1 MFNNIIAASLLTAV
15 VLSQAAGES
24 GDNTAVCSGDS
35 IDSYDLPFHI
45 GGIFIVFVV
54 SAAGMFGAMF
64 VDGFKIPIIGQ
75 LLHILKFFGM
85 GIIAGTA
92 WIHLLPDA
100 FSQFSNPCL
109 GDSWKSYG
117 TNYVGLFGVA
127 ASFMVQL
134 LELASSQHTHEHEH
148 EHILKD
154 LDHLHH
160 THGSA
165 KEDMDESSITEPIA
179 VALDHNITIESIDPH
194 KHQHVDPNKRFQTI
208 ILESGIL
215 VHSLII
221 GLTLG
226 VTPDTGFVSLLIAI
240 CFHQMFEG
248 MALGILISNAKF
260 DTKVKYVLGFLYP
273 LTTPI
278 GISIG
283 VGVRNVFNAN
293 DPKMILIQGILD
305 SISAGILF
313 YNCYAELISNEVNHS
328 PSFNRFSKKFKAACF
343 ISMYAG
349 AAAMAIIGIWA

>member
-1 MFNNIIAASLLTAV
+1 
-15 VLSQAAGES
+15 
-24 GDNTAVCSGDS
+24 
-35 IDSYDLPFHI
+35 
-45 GGIFIVFVV
+45 
-54 SAAGMFGAMF
+54 MFGAMF
-64 VDGFKIPIIGQ
+64 VDGFKVPIIGNI
-75 LLHILKFFGM
+75 LHVLKFFGM

-117 TNYVGLFGVA
+117 TNYVGLFGVI
-127 ASFMVQL
+127 ASFVVQL

-148 EHILKD
+148 ELILKD
-154 LDHLHH
+154 LDQLHH
-160 THGSA
+160 SHNSSL
-165 KEDMDESSITEPIA
+165 KDEVDDLATEPVVVA
-179 VALDHNITIESIDPH
+179 VDNTMTMESVIPH
-194 KHQHVDPNKRFQTI
+194 KHTPIDPQKRFQTI

-226 VTPDTGFVSLLIAI
+226 VTPDIGFISLLIAI
-240 CFHQMFEG
+240 SFHQMFEG

-283 VGVRNVFNAN
+283 ISVRNIFNAN

-313 YNCYAELISNEVNHS
+313 YNCYAELISNEINHS
-328 PSFNRFSKKFKAACF
+328 PSFKRFSKQFKAACF
-343 ISMYAG
+343 LAMYAG
-349 AAAMAIIGIWA
+349 ASAMAIIGIWA

>member
-1 MFNNIIAASLLTAV
+1 MSV
-15 VLSQAAGES
+15 VLSQAAGQS
-24 GDNTAVCSGDS
+24 NDSSNSCSADS
-35 IDSYDLPFHI
+35 ASSYDLPFHI
-45 GGIFIVFVV
+45 GSIFIVFAV

-64 VDGFKIPIIGQ
+64 VDGFKIPIVGQ
-75 LLHILKFFGM
+75 FLHILKFFGM

-117 TNYVGLFGVA
+117 TNYVGLFGVI

-148 EHILKD
+148 DHILKD

-160 THGSA
+160 SHHSHSQ
-165 KEDMDESSITEPIA
+165 KDDIDDSVTEPVI
-179 VALDHNITIESIDPH
+179 VLDNSITIESINPH
-194 KHQHVDPNKRFQTI
+194 KHSPVDPQKRFQTI

-226 VTPDTGFVSLLIAI
+226 VTPDAGFISLLIAI
-240 CFHQMFEG
+240 SFHQMFEG

-283 VGVRNVFNAN
+283 VAVRNVFNAN

-313 YNCYAELISNEVNHS
+313 YNCYAELISNEINHS
-328 PSFNRFSKKFKAACF
+328 PAFKRFSKQFKAACF
-343 ISMYAG
+343 LSMYAG
-349 AAAMAIIGIWA
+349 ASAMAVIGIWA